1 MRLTFALAGLAA
13 LIATGAQAQTSAQA
27 SAQTSAPA
35 GGEYGADLTRMITSV
50 AGGACPDDIMG
61 GQLLTAC
68 QTQLAGMQAGLAS
81 LRAVEGASFLQ
92 SQDAPQ
98 GRIETYRVRFAGGQ
112 EMNWAIGIKVG
123 GKYEAAF
130 TRGD

>member
-13 LIATGAQAQTSAQA
+13 LVATGAQAQS
-27 SAQTSAPA
+27 SAPG

-68 QTQLAGMQAGLAS
+68 QTQLAGMQAGLSSLGAVESAS
-81 LRAVEGASFLQ
+81 LLQ
-92 SQDAPQ
+92 SQDATQ

-112 EMNWAIGIKVG
+112 EMNWAIGVKVG